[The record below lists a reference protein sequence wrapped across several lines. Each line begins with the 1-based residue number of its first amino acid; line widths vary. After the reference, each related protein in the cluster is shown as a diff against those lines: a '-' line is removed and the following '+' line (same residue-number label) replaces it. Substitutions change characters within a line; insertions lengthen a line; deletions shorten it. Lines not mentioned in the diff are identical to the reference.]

1 MGMEDANMGVE
12 DIEFEGVDPIS
23 KLPKYLPPR
32 QGKVKVPK
40 DLDER
45 KISLHTLLLWDRITF
60 EGPRL
65 VRVTHLKLKDWDL
78 ADT

>member
-45 KISLHTLLLWDRITF
+45 KISLHTLLL
-60 EGPRL
+60 
-65 VRVTHLKLKDWDL
+65 
-78 ADT
+78 